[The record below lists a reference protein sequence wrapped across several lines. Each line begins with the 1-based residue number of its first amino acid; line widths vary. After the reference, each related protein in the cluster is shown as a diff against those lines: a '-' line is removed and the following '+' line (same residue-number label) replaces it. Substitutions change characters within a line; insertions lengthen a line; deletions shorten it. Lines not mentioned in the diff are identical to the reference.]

1 MIEEAAEETLAAGWA
16 AIGGEAQDSL
26 QPFQVA
32 VERQAAG
39 NFFERETAALRA
51 MRVPDQRDGNV
62 PAVKTILAGAAT
74 PGTQLRDADC
84 VVRRAFTARAGAV
97 RRMTFGTNHSGPQA
111 PELTS

>member
-1 MIEEAAEETLAAGWA
+1 MIEKAAEETLATGRA

-51 MRVPDQRDGNV
+51 VRVPDQRDGNV
-62 PAVKTILAGAAT
+62 PAVKSILAGAAT
-74 PGTQLRDADC
+74 PGAQLRDADC